1 MSAGD
6 ISIDDFVG
14 VGERQKKHGEKR
26 EAPRAPL
33 HFKVAIVY
41 HQHEDTA
48 TRPSYHGR
56 TNDISMLGL
65 SILVGHNIFNE
76 GEVTVLLAIPPAHI
90 GETQKVIEA
99 TAKMVYTVFSSE
111 HDTFRIGLEFRKFKR
126 NGEQLLK
133 KVIADRYIKP
143 NYPGAAEHK
152 HSSAQ

>member
-1 MSAGD
+1 MSFGNFTVD
-6 ISIDDFVG
+6 IADLG
-14 VGERQKKHGEKR
+14 GRQKKNGEKR

-41 HQHEDTA
+41 HQHEDEA
-48 TRPSYHGR
+48 TRPRYHGR
-56 TNDISMLGL
+56 TNDISLKGL

-126 NGEQLLK
+126 NGDQLLK
-133 KVIADRYIKP
+133 KVIDERYIKP
-143 NYPGAAEHK
+143 NYPGAAESK
-152 HSSAQ
+152 HASAQ

>member
-1 MSAGD
+1 MKLGE
-6 ISIDDFVG
+6 ISIDDFIG
-14 VGERQKKHGEKR
+14 AGGRQGKNGEKR
-26 EAPRAPL
+26 AVARAPL

-41 HQHEDTA
+41 HRHEDTA

-76 GEVTVLLAIPPAHI
+76 DEVTVLLAIPPAHV

-133 KVIADRYIKP
+133 KVIDDRYITP
-143 NYPGAAEHK
+143 NHAGSAEHPRA
-152 HSSAQ
+152 STQ

>member
-1 MSAGD
+1 MNDETIAVD
-6 ISIDDFVG
+6 IAAL
-14 VGERQKKHGEKR
+14 GEKQGKDKR
-26 EAPRAPL
+26 EEPRAPL

-41 HQHEDTA
+41 HQHEDEA
-48 TRPSYHGR
+48 TRPRYHGR
-56 TNDISMLGL
+56 TNDISMKGL
-65 SILVGHNIFNE
+65 SILVDHNIFNA
-76 GEVTVLLAIPPAHI
+76 GEVTVLLAIAPSHI
-90 GETQKVIEA
+90 GETQKIIEA
-99 TAKMVYTVFSSE
+99 TAKMVYTVFSSA